1 MKRLIYFVTL
11 LGLVAA
17 TGAYAQVN
25 TINSAVVTTRVY
37 NDVPGATLSSFNSY
51 PSLILFGEQN
61 VSAATGFANR
71 DVWHFSNNHGATAYL
86 FQNNSYFQA
95 TMSLTLNGDPTS
107 TLRKEAGFVFN
118 NPLNDGGEFILD
130 TDAHEVV
137 AFGGFLPF
145 YAFPSTFNSGDTV
158 LMGITYENVNGV
170 NSIRYSANGVDSP
183 WLAMSNAELG
193 VINNT
198 TIGGYFQIQQDPN
211 VPSNSGSATFQN
223 ISISAVPEPSV
234 AALLGL
240 GTLALLYRRRR

>member
-17 TGAYAQVN
+17 TGAYAQIG
-25 TINSAVVTTRVY
+25 TINSTIATHLW
-37 NDVPGATLSSFNSY
+37 NDVPSATVTTFNSY

-61 VSAATGFANR
+61 VSGTGYANR
-71 DVWHFSNNHGATAYL
+71 DVWHFSNDHGATAYL

-145 YAFPSTFNSGDTV
+145 YAFPSTFHSGDTV

-183 WLAMSNAELG
+183 WLAMSNSELG

-211 VPSNSGSATFQN
+211 VPGNSGSATFQN
-223 ISISAVPEPSV
+223 ISISEVPDPATS
-234 AALLGL
+234 ALLGL
-240 GTLALLYRRRR
+240 GMLALLYRRR